1 MDFKRLNEYALE
13 TSRNELADH
22 FDWSAFLVYSM
33 AISNLD
39 FNAND
44 IEGTEID
51 DNIKNIFD
59 DFSKYYTKKN
69 SGKNS
74 DKELFDML
82 NTLKRIVIELFYQ
95 ANLNERTK
103 ICDVIA
109 EISKA
114 IETQ

>member
-59 DFSKYYTKKN
+59 DFSKLLRHN
-69 SGKNS
+69 
-74 DKELFDML
+74 DKFKVDYVQSYVQSTVSYSFLQRF
-82 NTLKRIVIELFYQ
+82 T
-95 ANLNERTK
+95 NEK
-103 ICDVIA
+103 
-109 EISKA
+109 
-114 IETQ
+114 